1 MEKYH
6 PQKESQIEQ
15 HFIRHLEGLGYKYC
29 KDIKDRASLE
39 QNFRNKF
46 EALNNVRLTD
56 GEFERLMGNIISS
69 DVYKASKT
77 LRDKVEVVHD
87 DGTTRFYPL
96 VNLQNWCKNDYEVI
110 NQLRINTHSSY
121 HRYDVIILING
132 LPLVQVELKAHGVSP
147 RVAIKQI
154 VDYKNDRAN
163 GYEHTLLAFMQL
175 FIVSNEADT
184 FYFANN
190 PKEALTFDEKEQ
202 FLPVCRWADEQNK
215 KVANLHEFAREVL
228 RKCTLGELIS
238 RYMVLVETER
248 KLLIMRPYQI
258 YAVKKMVE
266 CIGNNSGNG
275 YIWHT
280 TGSGKTLTSFKAAT
294 LLKDNPHIAKCLF
307 VVDRKDLDKQTREE
321 FNKFQKDC
329 VEENL
334 NTGELVRRML
344 SDEYK
349 DKIIVTTIQKL
360 GLALDKKNQRL
371 DKLRERFA
379 GQRVVF
385 IFDECHRSQFG
396 EYHRAIRDFFPRAQ
410 LFGFTGTPIFAEN
423 ATRTKIEGREASALT
438 TEDIFQK
445 PLHTY
450 AITHAIEDKSV
461 LPFDVSFFRLQ
472 REGSVDMGHVSR
484 EEERKIIVEKI
495 LEVHD
500 KVSDNRRFNA
510 LFATA
515 SINDAIEYCQIFDQI
530 QLEREKE
537 EEKKKEEEKDPTF
550 KPLRIACLFSPP
562 AEGNRDIMQI
572 QEELDQERQDN
583 QVDPLGKKEALRR
596 IISIYR
602 KTYGGNFC
610 IEEFDRYNSDVQQRI
625 KRQGR
630 EDVPREQKI
639 DITIVVDMLLT
650 GFDSKYLNTLYVDK
664 GLQYHGLIQAFSRTN
679 RVLNDRKPFGKILD
693 FRAQS
698 ADALNTAVKLFSGER
713 DKSKDAAKIWLT
725 KSAEEVVELLDV
737 AVQRLYTM
745 MKSYGLEP
753 EPEEVPNLK
762 GDAARA
768 DFVEIFKDVQ
778 RSILQL
784 DQYIDIPPE
793 LQARIDAIMPPEKRL
808 AFRTAYLELGR
819 ELRQKRAAESPDD
832 ASEPTDVMQD
842 IDFELVLFASAII
855 DYDYIISLIARM
867 VNEEEPERRE
877 VTREEIV
884 ALLRSHSNLPEDRE
898 DILEFV
904 RHPEVINGRTAG
916 EISDEFRRF
925 REAKW
930 HRQLQELAHRY
941 GVDQEGLSEFIESTL
956 RVMRYDDSHL
966 SDLFTD
972 EGLGWRDRVAKK
984 NALRADLVP
993 LIRLRAAG
1001 QEIDNLPA
1009 DV

>member
-39 QNFRNKF
+39 ANFRNKF

-77 LRDKVEVVHD
+77 LRDKVEIIHD

-190 PKEALTFDEKEQ
+190 PRKALTFDEKEQ

-228 RKCTLGELIS
+228 YKCALGELIS

-266 CIGNNSGNG
+266 CIKNNSGNG

-294 LLKDNPHIAKCLF
+294 LLKDNSNIAKCLF

-329 VEENL
+329 VEENT

-515 SINDAIEYCQIFDQI
+515 SINDAIAYCKIFDEI
-530 QLEREKE
+530 QLEREE
-537 EEKKKEEEKDPTF
+537 ADSNY

-596 IISIYR
+596 IIGIYR

-793 LQARIDAIMPPEKRL
+793 LQARINAIMPPEKRL

-819 ELRQKRAAESPDD
+819 ELRQKQAAESPDD
-832 ASEPTDVMQD
+832 GSEPTDVMQD

-867 VNEEEPERRE
+867 VNEKEPERRE

-904 RHPEVINGRTAG
+904 GHPEAINGRTAD

-930 HRQLQELAHRY
+930 HRLVHQMAQRH
-941 GVDQEGLSEFIESTL
+941 GVDQGRLSDFIESTL
-956 RVMRYDDSHL
+956 DVMRYDDSHL

-972 EGLGWRDRVAKK
+972 EGLGWRDRVTKK

-1001 QEIDNLPA
+1001 QAIDNLPA
-1009 DV
+1009 DQ

>member
-29 KDIKDRASLE
+29 KNIKDRASLE
-39 QNFRNKF
+39 ANFRNKF

-56 GEFERLMGNIISS
+56 GEFKRLMDNIVSS

-87 DGTTRFYPL
+87 DGTTQFYPL

-121 HRYDVIILING
+121 HRYDVIILVNG

-154 VDYKNDRAN
+154 VDYKNDHEN

-202 FLPVCRWADEQNK
+202 FLPICRWADEQNK

-266 CIGNNSGNG
+266 CIENNSGNG

-329 VEENL
+329 VEENT

-461 LPFDVSFFRLQ
+461 LPFDVSFYRLQ
-472 REGSVDMGHVSR
+472 RDGSFDTGNVPK
-484 EEERKIIVEKI
+484 KIIVEKI

-530 QLEREKE
+530 QLEREK
-537 EEKKKEEEKDPTF
+537 DPTF

-583 QVDPLGKKEALRR
+583 RVDPLGKKEALRR
-596 IISIYR
+596 IISMYNQ
-602 KTYGGNFC
+602 TYNTQHC

-630 EDVPREQKI
+630 NVEPKKQKEEKKQWI

-745 MKSYGLEP
+745 MKSHGLEP

-768 DFVEIFKDVQ
+768 EFVEIFKDVQ
-778 RSILQL
+778 RPILQL

-793 LQARIDAIMPPEKRL
+793 LQARINAIMPPEKRL

-819 ELRQKRAAESPDD
+819 ELRQKGAAESPDD
-832 ASEPTDVMQD
+832 ASDPTDVMQD

-877 VTREEIV
+877 VTREEII

-904 RHPEVINGRTAG
+904 RHPEAINGRTAD

-930 HRQLQELAHRY
+930 HR
-941 GVDQEGLSEFIESTL
+941 
-956 RVMRYDDSHL
+956 
-966 SDLFTD
+966 
-972 EGLGWRDRVAKK
+972 
-984 NALRADLVP
+984 
-993 LIRLRAAG
+993 
-1001 QEIDNLPA
+1001 
-1009 DV
+1009 

>member
-29 KDIKDRASLE
+29 KNIKNRASLE
-39 QNFRNKF
+39 ANFRNKF

-56 GEFERLMGNIISS
+56 GEFKRLMENIVSS

-154 VDYKNDRAN
+154 VDYKNDREN

-266 CIGNNSGNG
+266 CIENNSGNG

-294 LLKDNPHIAKCLF
+294 LLKDNPNIVKCLF

-329 VEENL
+329 VEENT

-461 LPFDVSFFRLQ
+461 LPFDVSFYRLQ
-472 REGSVDMGHVSR
+472 RDGSFDTGNVPK
-484 EEERKIIVEKI
+484 EIIVEKI

-515 SINDAIEYCQIFDQI
+515 SINDAIEYCKIFDRI
-530 QLEREKE
+530 QFKREKA
-537 EEKKKEEEKDPTF
+537 DSNY

-745 MKSYGLEP
+745 MKSHGLEP

-768 DFVEIFKDVQ
+768 EFVEIFKDVQ
-778 RSILQL
+778 RPILQL

-793 LQARIDAIMPPEKRL
+793 LQARINAIMPPEKRL

-819 ELRQKRAAESPDD
+819 ELRQKGAAESPDD
-832 ASEPTDVMQD
+832 GSDPTDVMQD

-904 RHPEVINGRTAG
+904 CHPEVINGRTAD

-956 RVMRYDDSHL
+956 HVMRYDDSHL

-984 NALRADLVP
+984 NALRAELVP

-1001 QEIDNLPA
+1001 QAIDNLPA

>member
-15 HFIRHLEGLGYKYC
+15 HFIRHLEGLGYVYR

-46 EALNNVRLTD
+46 EALNQVQLTD
-56 GEFERLMGNIISS
+56 GEFERLMEKIVRA
-69 DVYKASKT
+69 DVYEASKT
-77 LRDKVEVVHD
+77 LRDKVEINHD
-87 DGTTRFYPL
+87 DGTTRFYPV

-190 PKEALTFDEKEQ
+190 PRKALTFDEKEQ

-266 CIGNNSGNG
+266 CIKNNSGNG

-294 LLKDNPHIAKCLF
+294 LLKDNPNIAKCLF

-329 VEENL
+329 VEENT

-379 GQRVVF
+379 GQRMVF

-461 LPFDVSFFRLQ
+461 LPFDVSFYRLQ
-472 REGSVDMGHVSR
+472 RDGSFDTGNVPK
-484 EEERKIIVEKI
+484 EIIVEKI

-515 SINDAIEYCQIFDQI
+515 SINDAIEYCKIFDEI
-530 QLEREKE
+530 QLEREK
-537 EEKKKEEEKDPTF
+537 DSTY

-778 RSILQL
+778 RPILQL

-819 ELRQKRAAESPDD
+819 ELRQKQAAESPDD
-832 ASEPTDVMQD
+832 GSEPTDVMQD

-867 VNEEEPERRE
+867 VNEAEPERRE

-904 RHPEVINGRTAG
+904 GHPEAINGRTAD

-930 HRQLQELAHRY
+930 HRLVHQMAHRH
-941 GVDQEGLSEFIESTL
+941 GVDQGRLSDFIESTL
-956 RVMRYDDSHL
+956 DVMRYDDSHL

-972 EGLGWRDRVAKK
+972 EGLGWRDRVTKK

-1001 QEIDNLPA
+1001 QAIDNLPA
-1009 DV
+1009 DQ

>member
-39 QNFRNKF
+39 ANFRNKF

-77 LRDKVEVVHD
+77 LRDKVEVIHD
-87 DGTTRFYPL
+87 DGTTQFYPL

-154 VDYKNDRAN
+154 VDYKNDHEN

-190 PKEALTFDEKEQ
+190 PRKALTFDEKEQ
-202 FLPVCRWADEQNK
+202 FLPICRWADEQNK

-266 CIGNNSGNG
+266 CIENNSGNG

-329 VEENL
+329 VEENT

-461 LPFDVSFFRLQ
+461 LPFDVSFYRLQ
-472 REGSVDMGHVSR
+472 RDGSFDTGNVPKEV
-484 EEERKIIVEKI
+484 IVEKI

-515 SINDAIEYCQIFDQI
+515 SINDAIEYCQAFDDI
-530 QLEREKE
+530 QFKREE
-537 EEKKKEEEKDPTF
+537 ADSNY

-745 MKSYGLEP
+745 MKSHGLEP

-768 DFVEIFKDVQ
+768 EFVEIFKDVQ
-778 RSILQL
+778 RPILQL

-793 LQARIDAIMPPEKRL
+793 LQARINAIMPPEKRL

-819 ELRQKRAAESPDD
+819 ELRQKQAAESPDD

-867 VNEEEPERRE
+867 VNEKEPERRE

-904 RHPEVINGRTAG
+904 GHPEAINGRTAD

-930 HRQLQELAHRY
+930 HRQLQELAHRH
-941 GVDQEGLSEFIESTL
+941 GVDQGRLSDFIESTL
-956 RVMRYDDSHL
+956 DVMRYDDSHL

-972 EGLGWRDRVAKK
+972 EGLGWRDRVTKK
-984 NALRADLVP
+984 NALRAELVP

-1001 QEIDNLPA
+1001 QAIDNLPA

>member
-29 KDIKDRASLE
+29 KDIKNQASLE
-39 QNFRNKF
+39 ANFRNKF

-56 GEFERLMGNIISS
+56 GEFKRLMDNIVSS

-87 DGTTRFYPL
+87 DGTTQFYPL

-121 HRYDVIILING
+121 HRYDVIILVNG

-266 CIGNNSGNG
+266 CIENNSGNG

-329 VEENL
+329 VEENT

-472 REGSVDMGHVSR
+472 RDGSFDTGNVPK
-484 EEERKIIVEKI
+484 KIIVEKI

-515 SINDAIEYCQIFDQI
+515 SINDAIEYCQIFDEI
-530 QLEREKE
+530 QLKREE
-537 EEKKKEEEKDPTF
+537 ADSNY

-713 DKSKDAAKIWLT
+713 DKSKDAIKIWLVEPVE
-725 KSAEEVVELLDV
+725 KKVEQLEE
-737 AVQRLYTM
+737 AVGDFCNVML
-745 MKSYGLEP
+745 SHGLAP
-753 EPEEVPNLK
+753 KPEEVPNVK

-768 DFVEIFKDVQ
+768 EVVEAFKAVQ
-778 RSILQL
+778 RLMLQC
-784 DQYIDIPPE
+784 DQYVDIPPE
-793 LQARIDAIMPPEKRL
+793 LQARINAIMPPDTYQ

-867 VNEEEPERRE
+867 VNEKEPERRE

-904 RHPEVINGRTAG
+904 GHPEAINGRTAD

-1001 QEIDNLPA
+1001 QAIDNLPA

>member
-15 HFIRHLEGLGYKYC
+15 HFIRHLEGLGYVYR

-46 EALNNVRLTD
+46 EALNQVRLTD
-56 GEFERLMGNIISS
+56 GEFERLMGNIVSS

-77 LRDKVEVVHD
+77 LRDKVEIIHD

-154 VDYKNDRAN
+154 VDYKNDHEN

-228 RKCTLGELIS
+228 YKCALGELIS

-248 KLLIMRPYQI
+248 KLIIMRPYQI

-266 CIGNNSGNG
+266 CIENNSGNG

-294 LLKDNPHIAKCLF
+294 LLKDNPNIAKCLF

-329 VEENL
+329 VEENT

-461 LPFDVSFFRLQ
+461 LPFDVSFYRLQ
-472 REGSVDMGHVSR
+472 RDGSFDTGNVPK
-484 EEERKIIVEKI
+484 EIIVEKI

-515 SINDAIEYCQIFDQI
+515 SINDAIEYCKIFDEI
-530 QLEREKE
+530 QLEREK
-537 EEKKKEEEKDPTF
+537 DSTY

-679 RVLNDRKPFGKILD
+679 RVLNERKPFGKILD

>member
-29 KDIKDRASLE
+29 KDIKDQTSLE
-39 QNFRNKF
+39 ANFRNKF

-56 GEFERLMGNIISS
+56 GEFERLMENIVSS

-154 VDYKNDRAN
+154 VDYKNDHEN

-228 RKCTLGELIS
+228 YKCALGELIS

-248 KLLIMRPYQI
+248 KLIIMRPYQI

-266 CIGNNSGNG
+266 CIENNSGNG

-294 LLKDNPHIAKCLF
+294 LLKDNPNIAKCLF

-329 VEENL
+329 VEENT

-461 LPFDVSFFRLQ
+461 LPFDVSFYRLQ
-472 REGSVDMGHVSR
+472 RDGSFDTGNVPK
-484 EEERKIIVEKI
+484 EIIVEKI

-515 SINDAIEYCQIFDQI
+515 SINDAIEYCKIFDEI
-530 QLEREKE
+530 QLEREK
-537 EEKKKEEEKDPTF
+537 DSTY

-679 RVLNDRKPFGKILD
+679 RVLNERKPFGKILD

-867 VNEEEPERRE
+867 VNEKEPERRE

-904 RHPEVINGRTAG
+904 CHPEAINGRTAD

-930 HRQLQELAHRY
+930 HRLVHEMAQRHA
-941 GVDQEGLSEFIESTL
+941 VDQGRLSDFIESTL
-956 RVMRYDDSHL
+956 DVMRYDDSHL

-972 EGLGWRDRVAKK
+972 EGLGWRDRVTKK

-1001 QEIDNLPA
+1001 QAIDNLPA

>member
-15 HFIRHLEGLGYKYC
+15 HFIRHLEGLGYAYC
-29 KDIKDRASLE
+29 KDIKNRASLE
-39 QNFRNKF
+39 ANFRNKF

-56 GEFERLMGNIISS
+56 GEFERLMGNIVSS

-77 LRDKVEVVHD
+77 LRDKVEVIHD
-87 DGTTRFYPL
+87 DGTTQFYPL

-202 FLPVCRWADEQNK
+202 FLPICRWADEQNK

-266 CIGNNSGNG
+266 CIENNSGNG

-329 VEENL
+329 VEENT

-410 LFGFTGTPIFAEN
+410 LFGFTGTPIFTEN

-461 LPFDVSFFRLQ
+461 LPFDVSFYRLQ
-472 REGSVDMGHVSR
+472 RDGSFDTGNVPK
-484 EEERKIIVEKI
+484 EIIVEKI

-515 SINDAIEYCQIFDQI
+515 SINDAIAYCQIFDEI
-530 QLEREKE
+530 QLEREE
-537 EEKKKEEEKDPTF
+537 ADSNY

-610 IEEFDRYNSDVQQRI
+610 IEKFDRYNCDVQQRI
-625 KRQGR
+625 KWQGR

-679 RVLNDRKPFGKILD
+679 RVLNERKPFGKILD

-698 ADALNTAVKLFSGER
+698 ADALNTAVELFSGER

-832 ASEPTDVMQD
+832 ASDPTDVMQD

-867 VNEEEPERRE
+867 VNEKEPERRE

-904 RHPEVINGRTAG
+904 GHPEAINGRTAD

-930 HRQLQELAHRY
+930 HRQLQELAHRH

-956 RVMRYDDSHL
+956 DVMRYDDSHL

-972 EGLGWRDRVAKK
+972 EGLGWRDRVTKK
-984 NALRADLVP
+984 NALRAELVP

-1001 QEIDNLPA
+1001 QAIDNLPA

>member
-29 KDIKDRASLE
+29 KNIKDRASLE
-39 QNFRNKF
+39 ANFRNKF

-56 GEFERLMGNIISS
+56 GEFERLMGNIVSS

-77 LRDKVEVVHD
+77 LRDKVEVIHD
-87 DGTTRFYPL
+87 DGTTQFYPL

-266 CIGNNSGNG
+266 CIENNSGNG

-329 VEENL
+329 VEENT

-461 LPFDVSFFRLQ
+461 LPFDVSFYRLQ
-472 REGSVDMGHVSR
+472 RDGSFDTGNVPK
-484 EEERKIIVEKI
+484 EIIVEKI

-515 SINDAIEYCQIFDQI
+515 SINDAIEYCKIFDRI
-530 QLEREKE
+530 QLEREKA
-537 EEKKKEEEKDPTF
+537 DSNY

-745 MKSYGLEP
+745 MKNHGLEP

-778 RSILQL
+778 RPILQL

-819 ELRQKRAAESPDD
+819 ELRQKGAAESPDD
-832 ASEPTDVMQD
+832 ASDPTDVMQD

-867 VNEEEPERRE
+867 VNEAEPERRE

-904 RHPEVINGRTAG
+904 CHPEVINGRTAD

-956 RVMRYDDSHL
+956 HVMRYDDSHL

-984 NALRADLVP
+984 NALRAELVP

-1001 QEIDNLPA
+1001 QAIDNLPA

>member
-15 HFIRHLEGLGYKYC
+15 HFIRHLEGLGYVYR

-46 EALNNVRLTD
+46 EALNQVQLTD
-56 GEFERLMGNIISS
+56 GEFERLMEKIVRA
-69 DVYKASKT
+69 DVYEASKT
-77 LRDKVEVVHD
+77 LRDKVEINHD

-121 HRYDVIILING
+121 HRYDVIILVNG

-202 FLPVCRWADEQNK
+202 FLPVCRWANEQNK
-215 KVANLHEFAREVL
+215 KISHLHEFAREVL
-228 RKCTLGELIS
+228 YKCALGELIS
-238 RYMVLVETER
+238 RYMVLVETEE
-248 KLLIMRPYQI
+248 KLIIMRPYQI

-266 CIGNNSGNG
+266 CIENNSGNG

-344 SDEYK
+344 SKDYK

-360 GLALDKKNQRL
+360 GLALDEKNRYFDRRLRDLADQRI
-371 DKLRERFA
+371 
-379 GQRVVF
+379 VF

-396 EYHRAIRDFFPRAQ
+396 EYHRTIKSFFPRAQ
-410 LFGFTGTPIFAEN
+410 LFGFTGTPIFTEN

-461 LPFDVSFFRLQ
+461 LPFDVSFYRLQ
-472 REGSVDMGHVSR
+472 RDGSFDTGNVPK
-484 EEERKIIVEKI
+484 EIIVEKI

-515 SINDAIEYCQIFDQI
+515 SINDAIEYCKIFDRI
-530 QLEREKE
+530 QLEREEE

-550 KPLRIACLFSPP
+550 KSLRIACLFSPP

-596 IISIYR
+596 IINIYR

-625 KRQGR
+625 KWQGR

-778 RSILQL
+778 RPILQL

-867 VNEEEPERRE
+867 VNEKEPERRE

-904 RHPEVINGRTAG
+904 GHPEAINGRTAD

-930 HRQLQELAHRY
+930 HRQLQELAHRH
-941 GVDQEGLSEFIESTL
+941 GVDQGRLSDFIESTL
-956 RVMRYDDSHL
+956 DVMRYEDSHL

-984 NALRADLVP
+984 NALRAELVP

-1001 QEIDNLPA
+1001 QTIDNLPA

>member
-1 MEKYH
+1 MEKHH

-15 HFIRHLEGLGYKYC
+15 HFIRHLEGLGYVYR

-46 EALNNVRLTD
+46 EALNQVQLTD
-56 GEFERLMGNIISS
+56 GEFEKLMRNIVSR

-77 LRDKVEVVHD
+77 LRDKVEVIHD

-110 NQLRINTHSSY
+110 NQLRINTRSSY

-154 VDYKNDRAN
+154 VDYKNDQEN

-190 PKEALTFDEKEQ
+190 PKKALTFDEKEQ

-228 RKCTLGELIS
+228 YKCALGELIS
-238 RYMVLVETER
+238 RYMVLVETEE
-248 KLLIMRPYQI
+248 KLIIMRPYQI

-266 CIGNNSGNG
+266 CIENNSGNG

-344 SDEYK
+344 SKDYK

-360 GLALDKKNQRL
+360 GLALDEKGRHFDRRLRDLADQRI
-371 DKLRERFA
+371 
-379 GQRVVF
+379 VF

-396 EYHRAIRDFFPRAQ
+396 EYHRTIKSFFPRAQ

-423 ATRTKIEGREASALT
+423 ATRSKVEGREASALT

-461 LPFDVSFFRLQ
+461 LPFDVSFYRLQ
-472 REGSVDMGHVSR
+472 RDGSFDTGEVPKKM
-484 EEERKIIVEKI
+484 IVKKI

-515 SINDAIEYCQIFDQI
+515 SINDAIEYCQIFDEI
-530 QLEREKE
+530 QLEREE
-537 EEKKKEEEKDPTF
+537 ADSNY

-596 IISIYR
+596 IISMYNQ
-602 KTYGGNFC
+602 TYNTQHC
-610 IEEFDRYNSDVQQRI
+610 IEEFDRYSRDLQQRI
-625 KRQGR
+625 KWQGR

-679 RVLNDRKPFGKILD
+679 RVLNERKPFGKILD

-698 ADALNTAVKLFSGER
+698 ADALNTAVELFSGER

-884 ALLRSHSNLPEDRE
+884 ALLSSHSNLPEDRE

-904 RHPEVINGRTAG
+904 CHPEVINGRTAG
-916 EISDEFRRF
+916 EISDEFCRF

-930 HRQLQELAHRY
+930 HRLVHQMAQRH
-941 GVDQEGLSEFIESTL
+941 GVDQGRLSDFIESTL
-956 RVMRYDDSHL
+956 DVMRYDDSHL

-972 EGLGWRDRVAKK
+972 EGLGWRDRVTKK
-984 NALRADLVP
+984 NALRADLLP

-1001 QEIDNLPA
+1001 QTIDNLPA

>member
-29 KDIKDRASLE
+29 KDIKNRASLE
-39 QNFRNKF
+39 ANFRNKF

-56 GEFERLMGNIISS
+56 GEFKRLMGNIVSP
-69 DVYKASKT
+69 DVYEASKT

-87 DGTTRFYPL
+87 DGTTQFYPL

-121 HRYDVIILING
+121 HRYDVIILVNG

-154 VDYKNDRAN
+154 VDYKNDHEN

-190 PKEALTFDEKEQ
+190 PRKALTFDEKEQ
-202 FLPVCRWADEQNK
+202 FLPICRWADEQNK

-228 RKCTLGELIS
+228 RKCALGELIS
-238 RYMVLVETER
+238 RYMVLVEMER

-266 CIGNNSGNG
+266 CIENNSGNG

-294 LLKDNPHIAKCLF
+294 LLKDNPHIVKCLF

-329 VEENL
+329 VEENT

-472 REGSVDMGHVSR
+472 RDGSFDTGNVPK
-484 EEERKIIVEKI
+484 EIIVEKI

-500 KVSDNRRFNA
+500 KVSDNCRFNA

-515 SINDAIEYCQIFDQI
+515 SINDAIEYCRIFDEI
-530 QLEREKE
+530 QFERGEH
-537 EEKKKEEEKDPTF
+537 DSSY

-745 MKSYGLEP
+745 MKSHGLEP

-768 DFVEIFKDVQ
+768 EFVEIFKDVQ
-778 RSILQL
+778 RPILQL

-793 LQARIDAIMPPEKRL
+793 LQARINAIMPPEKRL

-819 ELRQKRAAESPDD
+819 ELRQKGAAESPDD

-904 RHPEVINGRTAG
+904 RHPEVINGRTAD

-956 RVMRYDDSHL
+956 HVMRYDDSHL

>member
-15 HFIRHLEGLGYKYC
+15 HFIRHLEGLGYVYR

-46 EALNNVRLTD
+46 EALNQVQLTD
-56 GEFERLMGNIISS
+56 GEFERLMEKIVRA
-69 DVYKASKT
+69 DVYEASKT
-77 LRDKVEVVHD
+77 LRDKVEINHD

-121 HRYDVIILING
+121 HRYDVIILVNG

-228 RKCTLGELIS
+228 YKCALGELIS

-266 CIGNNSGNG
+266 CIENNSGNG

-329 VEENL
+329 VEENT

-461 LPFDVSFFRLQ
+461 LPFDVSFYRLQ
-472 REGSVDMGHVSR
+472 RDGSFDTGNVPK
-484 EEERKIIVEKI
+484 EIIVEKI

-515 SINDAIEYCQIFDQI
+515 SINDAIEYCQIFDRI
-530 QLEREKE
+530 QLEREK
-537 EEKKKEEEKDPTF
+537 DSTY

-596 IISIYR
+596 IISMYNQ
-602 KTYGGNFC
+602 TYNTLHC

-625 KRQGR
+625 KWQGR

-713 DKSKDAAKIWLT
+713 DKSKDAAKIWLVEPIE
-725 KSAEEVVELLDV
+725 KKVEQLEE
-737 AVQRLYTM
+737 AVQGLNNM
-745 MKSYGLEP
+745 MEGYGLKP

-768 DFVEIFKDVQ
+768 DFVERFKAVQ
-778 RSILQL
+778 RLMLQCN
-784 DQYIDIPPE
+784 QYVDIPPE

-819 ELRQKRAAESPDD
+819 ELRQKGAAESPDD
-832 ASEPTDVMQD
+832 GSEPTDVMQD

-867 VNEEEPERRE
+867 VNEKEPERRE

-904 RHPEVINGRTAG
+904 RHPEAINGRTAG

-930 HRQLQELAHRY
+930 HRLVHEMAQRH
-941 GVDQEGLSEFIESTL
+941 GVDQGLLSDFIESTL
-956 RVMRYDDSHL
+956 HVMRYDDSHL
-966 SDLFTD
+966 SDLFTN
-972 EGLGWRDRVAKK
+972 EGLGWRDRVTKK
-984 NALRADLVP
+984 NALRADLLP

-1001 QEIDNLPA
+1001 QTIDNLPA

>member
-15 HFIRHLEGLGYKYC
+15 HFIRHLEGLGYVYC
-29 KDIKDRASLE
+29 KDIKSRASLE
-39 QNFRNKF
+39 ANFRNKF
-46 EALNNVRLTD
+46 EALNTVRLTD
-56 GEFERLMGNIISS
+56 GEFKRLMENIVSS

-87 DGTTRFYPL
+87 DGTTQFYPL

-121 HRYDVIILING
+121 HRYDVIILVNG

-154 VDYKNDRAN
+154 VDYKNDREN

-190 PKEALTFDEKEQ
+190 PRKALTFDEKEQ
-202 FLPVCRWADEQNK
+202 FLPICRWADEQNK

-238 RYMVLVETER
+238 RYMVLVEMER

-266 CIGNNSGNG
+266 CIENNSGNG

-329 VEENL
+329 VEENT

-461 LPFDVSFFRLQ
+461 LPFDVSFYRLQ
-472 REGSVDMGHVSR
+472 RDGSFDTGNVPK
-484 EEERKIIVEKI
+484 EIIVEKI

-515 SINDAIEYCQIFDQI
+515 SINDAIEYCRIFDEI
-530 QLEREKE
+530 QFERGEH
-537 EEKKKEEEKDPTF
+537 DSSY

-819 ELRQKRAAESPDD
+819 ELRQKGAAESPDD

-904 RHPEVINGRTAG
+904 RHPEVINGRTAD

-956 RVMRYDDSHL
+956 QVMRYDDSHL

-1001 QEIDNLPA
+1001 QAIDNLPA

>member
-15 HFIRHLEGLGYKYC
+15 HFIRHLEGLGYVYR

-39 QNFRNKF
+39 ANFRNKF
-46 EALNNVRLTD
+46 EALNNVQLTD
-56 GEFERLMGNIISS
+56 GEFERLMENIVRA
-69 DVYKASKT
+69 DVYEASKT
-77 LRDKVEVVHD
+77 LRDKVEINHD

-154 VDYKNDRAN
+154 VDYKNDQEN
-163 GYEHTLLAFMQL
+163 GYKQTLLAFMQL

-190 PKEALTFDEKEQ
+190 PRKALTFDEKEQ
-202 FLPVCRWADEQNK
+202 FLPICRWADEQNK

-238 RYMVLVETER
+238 RYMVLVETEE
-248 KLLIMRPYQI
+248 KLIIMRPYQI

-266 CIGNNSGNG
+266 CIENNSGNG

-294 LLKDNPHIAKCLF
+294 LLKDNPHISKCLF

-329 VEENL
+329 VEENT

-344 SDEYK
+344 SKDYK

-360 GLALDKKNQRL
+360 GLALDEKGRYFDRRLRDLADQRI
-371 DKLRERFA
+371 
-379 GQRVVF
+379 VF

-396 EYHRAIRDFFPRAQ
+396 EYHRAIRGFFPRAQ
-410 LFGFTGTPIFAEN
+410 LFGFTGTPIFTEN

-461 LPFDVSFFRLQ
+461 LPFDVSFYRLQ
-472 REGSVDMGHVSR
+472 RDGSFDTGNVPK
-484 EEERKIIVEKI
+484 EIIVEKI

-500 KVSDNRRFNA
+500 KVSDNCRFNA

-515 SINDAIEYCQIFDQI
+515 SINDAIEYCKIFDKI
-530 QLEREKE
+530 QLERREK
-537 EEKKKEEEKDPTF
+537 EEKKKDSTY

-596 IISIYR
+596 IISMYNQ
-602 KTYGGNFC
+602 TYNTLHC
-610 IEEFDRYNSDVQQRI
+610 IEEFDRYNCDVQQRI
-625 KRQGR
+625 KWQGR
-630 EDVPREQKI
+630 NEVTKEQKI

-745 MKSYGLEP
+745 MKSHGLEP

-768 DFVEIFKDVQ
+768 EFVEIFKDVQ
-778 RSILQL
+778 RPILQL

-793 LQARIDAIMPPEKRL
+793 LQARINAIMPPEKRL

-819 ELRQKRAAESPDD
+819 ELRQKGAAESPDD

-884 ALLRSHSNLPEDRE
+884 ALLRSHSNLLEDRE

-904 RHPEVINGRTAG
+904 RHPEVINGRTAD

-956 RVMRYDDSHL
+956 HVMRYDDSHL

>member
-29 KDIKDRASLE
+29 KDIKNRASLE
-39 QNFRNKF
+39 ANFRNKF

-56 GEFERLMGNIISS
+56 GEFERLMGNIVSP
-69 DVYKASKT
+69 DVYEASKT

-202 FLPVCRWADEQNK
+202 FLPVCRWANEQNK
-215 KVANLHEFAREVL
+215 KISHLHEFAREVL
-228 RKCTLGELIS
+228 YKCALGELIS
-238 RYMVLVETER
+238 RYMVLVETEE
-248 KLLIMRPYQI
+248 KLIIMRPYQI

-266 CIGNNSGNG
+266 CIENNSGNG

-329 VEENL
+329 VEENT

-344 SDEYK
+344 SKDYK

-461 LPFDVSFFRLQ
+461 LPFDVSFYRLQ
-472 REGSVDMGHVSR
+472 RDGSFDTGNVPK
-484 EEERKIIVEKI
+484 EIIVEKI

-515 SINDAIEYCQIFDQI
+515 SINDAIEYCQAFDEI
-530 QLEREKE
+530 QFERGEH
-537 EEKKKEEEKDPTF
+537 DSSY

-583 QVDPLGKKEALRR
+583 QVDPLGKKEVLRR

-745 MKSYGLEP
+745 MKSHGLEP

-768 DFVEIFKDVQ
+768 EFVEIFKDVQ
-778 RSILQL
+778 RPILQL

-793 LQARIDAIMPPEKRL
+793 LQARINAIMPPEKRL

-819 ELRQKRAAESPDD
+819 ELRQKGAAESPDD
-832 ASEPTDVMQD
+832 ASDPTDVMQD

-867 VNEEEPERRE
+867 VNEKEPERRE

-904 RHPEVINGRTAG
+904 RHPEVINGRTAD

-956 RVMRYDDSHL
+956 HVMRYDDSHL

-984 NALRADLVP
+984 NALRAELVP

>member
-29 KDIKDRASLE
+29 KDIKNRASLE
-39 QNFRNKF
+39 ANFRNKF

-56 GEFERLMGNIISS
+56 GEFKRLMENIVSS

-87 DGTTRFYPL
+87 DGTTQFYPL

-121 HRYDVIILING
+121 HRYDVIILVNG

-154 VDYKNDRAN
+154 VDYKNDHEN

-190 PKEALTFDEKEQ
+190 PREALTFDEKEQ

-238 RYMVLVETER
+238 RYMVLVETE
-248 KLLIMRPYQI
+248 KLIIMRPYQI

-266 CIGNNSGNG
+266 CIENNSGNG

-294 LLKDNPHIAKCLF
+294 LLKDNPNIAKCLF

-329 VEENL
+329 VEENT

-461 LPFDVSFFRLQ
+461 LPFDVSFYRLQ
-472 REGSVDMGHVSR
+472 RDGSFDMGHVSR

-515 SINDAIEYCQIFDQI
+515 SINDAIAYCQIFDEI
-530 QLEREKE
+530 QLEREE
-537 EEKKKEEEKDPTF
+537 ADSNY

-596 IISIYR
+596 IISMYNQ
-602 KTYGGNFC
+602 TYNTLHC
-610 IEEFDRYNSDVQQRI
+610 IEEFDRYNCDVQQRI
-625 KRQGR
+625 KWQGR

-679 RVLNDRKPFGKILD
+679 RVLNERKPFGKILD

-745 MKSYGLEP
+745 MESYGLEP

-867 VNEEEPERRE
+867 VNEKEPERRE

-904 RHPEVINGRTAG
+904 GHPEAINGRTAD

-930 HRQLQELAHRY
+930 HRLVHQMAQRH
-941 GVDQEGLSEFIESTL
+941 GVDQGRLSDFIESTL
-956 RVMRYDDSHL
+956 DVMRYDDSHL

-972 EGLGWRDRVAKK
+972 EGLGWRDRVTKK

-1001 QEIDNLPA
+1001 QAIDNLPA

>member
-46 EALNNVRLTD
+46 EALNQAQLTD

-77 LRDKVEVVHD
+77 LRDKVEVIHD

-121 HRYDVIILING
+121 HRYDVIILVNG

-154 VDYKNDRAN
+154 VDYKNDHEN

-238 RYMVLVETER
+238 RYMVLVETE
-248 KLLIMRPYQI
+248 KLIIMRPYQI

-266 CIGNNSGNG
+266 CIENNSGNG

-344 SDEYK
+344 SKDYK

-360 GLALDKKNQRL
+360 GLALDEKNRYFDRRLRDLADQRI
-371 DKLRERFA
+371 
-379 GQRVVF
+379 VF

-461 LPFDVSFFRLQ
+461 LPFDVSFYRLQ
-472 REGSVDMGHVSR
+472 RDGSFDTGNVPK
-484 EEERKIIVEKI
+484 EIIVEKI

-515 SINDAIEYCQIFDQI
+515 SINDAIEYCKIFDQI
-530 QLEREKE
+530 QLEREE
-537 EEKKKEEEKDPTF
+537 ADSNY

-713 DKSKDAAKIWLT
+713 DKSKDAIKIWLVEPVE
-725 KSAEEVVELLDV
+725 KKVEQLEE
-737 AVQRLYTM
+737 AVGDFCNVML
-745 MKSYGLEP
+745 SHGLAP
-753 EPEEVPNLK
+753 KPEEVPNVK

-768 DFVEIFKDVQ
+768 EVVEAFKAVQ
-778 RSILQL
+778 RLMLQCN
-784 DQYIDIPPE
+784 QYVDIPPE
-793 LQARIDAIMPPEKRL
+793 LQARINAIMPPDTYQ

-867 VNEEEPERRE
+867 VNEKEPERRE

-916 EISDEFRRF
+916 EISDEFCRF

>member
-1 MEKYH
+1 MEKHH

-15 HFIRHLEGLGYKYC
+15 HFIRHLEGLGYVYR

-77 LRDKVEVVHD
+77 LRDKVEVIHD

-121 HRYDVIILING
+121 HRYDVIILVNG

-202 FLPVCRWADEQNK
+202 FLPVCRWANEQNK
-215 KVANLHEFAREVL
+215 KISHLHEFAREVL
-228 RKCTLGELIS
+228 YKCALGELIS

-266 CIGNNSGNG
+266 CIENNSGNG

-329 VEENL
+329 VEENT

-344 SDEYK
+344 SKDYK

-360 GLALDKKNQRL
+360 GLALDEKGRYFDRRLRDLADQRI
-371 DKLRERFA
+371 
-379 GQRVVF
+379 VF

-396 EYHRAIRDFFPRAQ
+396 EYHRTIKSFFPRAQ

-423 ATRTKIEGREASALT
+423 ATRSKVEGREASALT

-461 LPFDVSFFRLQ
+461 LPFDVSFYRLQ
-472 REGSVDMGHVSR
+472 RDGSFDTGNVPK
-484 EEERKIIVEKI
+484 EIIVEKI

-515 SINDAIEYCQIFDQI
+515 SINDAIEYCQIFDRI
-530 QLEREKE
+530 QLEREK
-537 EEKKKEEEKDPTF
+537 DSTY

-596 IISIYR
+596 IISMYNQ
-602 KTYGGNFC
+602 TYNTLHC

-625 KRQGR
+625 KWQGR
-630 EDVPREQKI
+630 NEVTKEQKI

-679 RVLNDRKPFGKILD
+679 RVLNERKPFGKILD

-745 MKSYGLEP
+745 MESYGLEP

-842 IDFELVLFASAII
+842 IDLELVLFASAII

-867 VNEEEPERRE
+867 VNEKEPERRE

-904 RHPEVINGRTAG
+904 GHPEAINGRTAD

-930 HRQLQELAHRY
+930 HRLVHEMAQRY
-941 GVDQEGLSEFIESTL
+941 CVDQGRLSDFIESTL
-956 RVMRYDDSHL
+956 DVMRYDDSHL

-972 EGLGWRDRVAKK
+972 EGLGWRDRVTKK
-984 NALRADLVP
+984 NALRAELVP

-1001 QEIDNLPA
+1001 QAIDNLPA

>member
-39 QNFRNKF
+39 ANFRNKF

-56 GEFERLMGNIISS
+56 GEFKRLMENIVSS

-87 DGTTRFYPL
+87 DGTTQFYPL

-190 PKEALTFDEKEQ
+190 PRKALTFDEKEQ

-228 RKCTLGELIS
+228 RKCALGELIS
-238 RYMVLVETER
+238 RYMVLVETE
-248 KLLIMRPYQI
+248 KLIIMRPYQI

-266 CIGNNSGNG
+266 CIENNSGNG

-294 LLKDNPHIAKCLF
+294 LLKDNPHISKCLF

-329 VEENL
+329 VEENT

-344 SDEYK
+344 SKDYK

-360 GLALDKKNQRL
+360 GLALDEKGRYFDRRLRDLADQRI
-371 DKLRERFA
+371 
-379 GQRVVF
+379 VF

-396 EYHRAIRDFFPRAQ
+396 EYHRTIKSFFPRAQ

-423 ATRTKIEGREASALT
+423 ATRSKVEGREASALT

-461 LPFDVSFFRLQ
+461 LPFDVSFYRLQ
-472 REGSVDMGHVSR
+472 RDGSFDTGNVPK
-484 EEERKIIVEKI
+484 EIIVEKI

-515 SINDAIEYCQIFDQI
+515 SINDAIEYCQIFDRI
-530 QLEREKE
+530 QLEREK
-537 EEKKKEEEKDPTF
+537 DSTY

-596 IISIYR
+596 IISMYNQ
-602 KTYGGNFC
+602 TYNTLHC

-625 KRQGR
+625 KWQGR
-630 EDVPREQKI
+630 NEVTKEQKI

-679 RVLNDRKPFGKILD
+679 RVLNERKPFGKILD

-745 MKSYGLEP
+745 MESYGLEP

-842 IDFELVLFASAII
+842 IDLELVLFASAII

-867 VNEEEPERRE
+867 VNEKEPERRE

-904 RHPEVINGRTAG
+904 GHPEAINGRTAD

-930 HRQLQELAHRY
+930 HRQLQELAHRH

-956 RVMRYDDSHL
+956 DVMRYDDSHL

-972 EGLGWRDRVAKK
+972 EELGWRDRVTKK
-984 NALRADLVP
+984 NALRAELVP

-1001 QEIDNLPA
+1001 QAIDNLPA

>member
-15 HFIRHLEGLGYKYC
+15 HFIRHLEGLGYVYR

-46 EALNNVRLTD
+46 EALNQVQLTD
-56 GEFERLMGNIISS
+56 GEFERLMEKIVRA
-69 DVYKASKT
+69 DVYEASKT

-121 HRYDVIILING
+121 HRYDVIILVNG

-154 VDYKNDRAN
+154 VDYKNDHEN

-238 RYMVLVETER
+238 RYMVLVETE
-248 KLLIMRPYQI
+248 KLIIMRPYQI

-266 CIGNNSGNG
+266 CIENNSGNG

-294 LLKDNPHIAKCLF
+294 LLKDNPHISKCLF

-329 VEENL
+329 VEENT

-344 SDEYK
+344 SKDYK

-360 GLALDKKNQRL
+360 GLALDEKGRYFDRRLRDLADQRI
-371 DKLRERFA
+371 
-379 GQRVVF
+379 VF

-396 EYHRAIRDFFPRAQ
+396 EYHRAIRGFFPRAQ
-410 LFGFTGTPIFAEN
+410 LFGFTGTPIFTEN

-461 LPFDVSFFRLQ
+461 LPFDVSFYRLQ
-472 REGSVDMGHVSR
+472 RDGSFDTGNVPK
-484 EEERKIIVEKI
+484 EIIVEKI

-515 SINDAIEYCQIFDQI
+515 SINDAIEYCKIFDRI
-530 QLEREKE
+530 QLEREK
-537 EEKKKEEEKDPTF
+537 DSTY

-596 IISIYR
+596 IISMYNQ
-602 KTYGGNFC
+602 TYNTLHC
-610 IEEFDRYNSDVQQRI
+610 IEEFDRYNCDVQQRI
-625 KRQGR
+625 KWQGR
-630 EDVPREQKI
+630 NEVTKEQKI

-679 RVLNDRKPFGKILD
+679 RVLNERKPFGKILD

-842 IDFELVLFASAII
+842 IDLELVLFASAII

-867 VNEEEPERRE
+867 VNEKEPERRE

-904 RHPEVINGRTAG
+904 GHPEAINGRTAD

-930 HRQLQELAHRY
+930 HRLVHQMAQRH
-941 GVDQEGLSEFIESTL
+941 GVDQGRLSDFIQSTL
-956 RVMRYDDSHL
+956 DVMRYDDSHL

-972 EGLGWRDRVAKK
+972 EGLGWRERVTKK

-1001 QEIDNLPA
+1001 QTIDNLPA

>member
-15 HFIRHLEGLGYKYC
+15 HFIRHLEGLGYVYR

-46 EALNNVRLTD
+46 EALNQVRLTD
-56 GEFERLMGNIISS
+56 GEFERLMGNIVSS

-77 LRDKVEVVHD
+77 LRDKVEIIHD

-154 VDYKNDRAN
+154 VDYKNDHEN

-228 RKCTLGELIS
+228 YKCALGELIS

-248 KLLIMRPYQI
+248 KLIIMRPYQI

-266 CIGNNSGNG
+266 CIENNSGNG

-294 LLKDNPHIAKCLF
+294 LLKDNPNIAKCLF

-329 VEENL
+329 VEENT

-461 LPFDVSFFRLQ
+461 LPFDVSFYRLQ
-472 REGSVDMGHVSR
+472 RDGSFDTGNVPK
-484 EEERKIIVEKI
+484 EIIVEKI

-515 SINDAIEYCQIFDQI
+515 SINDAIEYCKIFDEI
-530 QLEREKE
+530 QLEREK
-537 EEKKKEEEKDPTF
+537 DSTY

-679 RVLNDRKPFGKILD
+679 RVLNERKPFGKILD

-867 VNEEEPERRE
+867 VNEKEPERRE

-904 RHPEVINGRTAG
+904 CHPEAINGRTAD

-930 HRQLQELAHRY
+930 HRLVHEMAQRHA
-941 GVDQEGLSEFIESTL
+941 VDQGRLSDFIESTL
-956 RVMRYDDSHL
+956 DVMRYDDSHL

-972 EGLGWRDRVAKK
+972 EGLGWRDRVTKK

-1001 QEIDNLPA
+1001 QAIDNLPA

>member
-1 MEKYH
+1 M
-6 PQKESQIEQ
+6 
-15 HFIRHLEGLGYKYC
+15 
-29 KDIKDRASLE
+29 
-39 QNFRNKF
+39 
-46 EALNNVRLTD
+46 
-56 GEFERLMGNIISS
+56 
-69 DVYKASKT
+69 
-77 LRDKVEVVHD
+77 
-87 DGTTRFYPL
+87 
-96 VNLQNWCKNDYEVI
+96 
-110 NQLRINTHSSY
+110 
-121 HRYDVIILING
+121 
-132 LPLVQVELKAHGVSP
+132 
-147 RVAIKQI
+147 
-154 VDYKNDRAN
+154 
-163 GYEHTLLAFMQL
+163 
-175 FIVSNEADT
+175 
-184 FYFANN
+184 
-190 PKEALTFDEKEQ
+190 
-202 FLPVCRWADEQNK
+202 
-215 KVANLHEFAREVL
+215 
-228 RKCTLGELIS
+228 
-238 RYMVLVETER
+238 
-248 KLLIMRPYQI
+248 
-258 YAVKKMVE
+258 
-266 CIGNNSGNG
+266 
-275 YIWHT
+275 
-280 TGSGKTLTSFKAAT
+280 
-294 LLKDNPHIAKCLF
+294 
-307 VVDRKDLDKQTREE
+307 DKQTREE

-344 SDEYK
+344 SKDYK

-360 GLALDKKNQRL
+360 GLALDEKGRYF
-371 DKLRERFA
+371 DRRLRELA
-379 GQRVVF
+379 DQRIVF

-423 ATRTKIEGREASALT
+423 ATRSKVEGREASALT

-461 LPFDVSFFRLQ
+461 LPFDVSFYRL
-472 REGSVDMGHVSR
+472 RRDGSFDTGEVPKKM
-484 EEERKIIVEKI
+484 IVNKI

-515 SINDAIEYCQIFDQI
+515 SINDAIEYCQIFDEI
-530 QLEREKE
+530 QLEREE
-537 EEKKKEEEKDPTF
+537 VDSNY

-596 IISIYR
+596 IISMYNQ
-602 KTYGGNFC
+602 TYNALHC

-625 KRQGR
+625 KWQGR
-630 EDVPREQKI
+630 NEVTKEQKI

-679 RVLNDRKPFGKILD
+679 RVLNERKPFGKILD

-842 IDFELVLFASAII
+842 IDFELVLFASALIN
-855 DYDYIISLIARM
+855 YDYIMTLISRM
-867 VNEEEPERRE
+867 VNEEEPKRRE
-877 VTREEIV
+877 VTRKEIV

-904 RHPEVINGRTAG
+904 RHPEAINGRTAD

-930 HRQLQELAHRY
+930 HRLVHQMAQRH
-941 GVDQEGLSEFIESTL
+941 GVDQGLLSDFIESTL
-956 RVMRYDDSHL
+956 DVMRYDDSHL

-972 EGLGWRDRVAKK
+972 EGLGWRDRVTKK

-1001 QEIDNLPA
+1001 QTIDNLPA

>member
-15 HFIRHLEGLGYKYC
+15 HFIRHLEGLGYVYR

-56 GEFERLMGNIISS
+56 GEFERLMEKIVRA
-69 DVYKASKT
+69 DVYEASKT
-77 LRDKVEVVHD
+77 LRDKVEVIHD

-190 PKEALTFDEKEQ
+190 PREALTFDEKEQ
-202 FLPVCRWADEQNK
+202 FLPICRWADEQNK

-266 CIGNNSGNG
+266 CIENNSGNG

-294 LLKDNPHIAKCLF
+294 LLKDNPNIAKCLF

-329 VEENL
+329 VEENT

-410 LFGFTGTPIFAEN
+410 LFGFTGTPIFTEN

-461 LPFDVSFFRLQ
+461 LPFDVSFYRLQ
-472 REGSVDMGHVSR
+472 RDGSFDTGNVPK
-484 EEERKIIVEKI
+484 EIIVEKI

-515 SINDAIEYCQIFDQI
+515 SINDAIEYCKIFDRI
-530 QLEREKE
+530 QLEREK
-537 EEKKKEEEKDPTF
+537 DPTY

-596 IISIYR
+596 IISMYNQ
-602 KTYGGNFC
+602 TYNTLHC
-610 IEEFDRYNSDVQQRI
+610 IEEFDRYNCDVQQRI
-625 KRQGR
+625 KWQGR
-630 EDVPREQKI
+630 NEVTKEQKI

-679 RVLNDRKPFGKILD
+679 RVLNERKPFGKILD

-745 MKSYGLEP
+745 MESYGLEP

-842 IDFELVLFASAII
+842 IDLELVLFASAII

-867 VNEEEPERRE
+867 VNEKEPERRE

-884 ALLRSHSNLPEDRE
+884 ALLSSHSNLPEDRE

-904 RHPEVINGRTAG
+904 RHPEAINGRTAD

-930 HRQLQELAHRY
+930 HRLVHEMAQRY
-941 GVDQEGLSEFIESTL
+941 GVDQGRLSDFIESTL
-956 RVMRYDDSHL
+956 DVMRYDDSHL

-972 EGLGWRDRVAKK
+972 EGLGWRDRVTKK

-1001 QEIDNLPA
+1001 QAIDNLPA

>member
-1 MEKYH
+1 MEH
-6 PQKESQIEQ
+6 NQTESQIEDR
-15 HFIRHLEGLGYKYC
+15 FIRHLKGLGYVHRT
-29 KDIKDRASLE
+29 DIKDRASLE
-39 QNFRNKF
+39 ENFRNKF
-46 EALNNVRLTD
+46 EALNGVRLTD
-56 GEFERLMGNIISS
+56 GEFERLMGNIVSS

-77 LRDKVEVVHD
+77 LRDKVKVTHE
-87 DGTTRFYPL
+87 DGTTRHYPL
-96 VNLQNWCKNDYEVI
+96 LNLQNWCKNEYEVI
-110 NQLRINTHSSY
+110 NQLRINTHSSH

-132 LPLVQVELKAHGVSP
+132 LPLVQVELKTHGVSP

-154 VDYKNDRAN
+154 VDYKNDRGN

-190 PKEALTFDEKEQ
+190 PKEALTFDEREQ

-215 KVANLHEFAREVL
+215 KVTNLHEFAREVL
-228 RKCTLGELIS
+228 YKCALGELVS

-248 KLLIMRPYQI
+248 KLIIMRPYQI

-266 CIGNNSGNG
+266 CIEHNAGNG

-294 LLKDNPHIAKCLF
+294 LLKDNPHIAKCFF

-321 FNKFQKDC
+321 FNKFQKGC
-329 VEENL
+329 VEENT

-360 GLALDKKNQRL
+360 GLALNEKGHHFDRG
-371 DKLRERFA
+371 LRNLA
-379 GQRVVF
+379 AQRVVF

-396 EYHRAIRDFFPRAQ
+396 EYHHAIKSFFPQAQ

-423 ATRTKIEGREASALT
+423 ATRSKIEGREASALT
-438 TEDIFQK
+438 TEDIFHK

-461 LPFDVSFFRLQ
+461 LPFDVSFYRLQ
-472 REGSVDMGHVSR
+472 RDGSFSTGEVPKKV
-484 EEERKIIVEKI
+484 IVKKI

-500 KVSDNRRFNA
+500 KISDDRRFNA

-515 SINDAIEYCQIFDQI
+515 SINDAIEYCRAFDEI
-530 QLEREKE
+530 QLEREEHDSSYKR
-537 EEKKKEEEKDPTF
+537 
-550 KPLRIACLFSPP
+550 LHIACLFSPP

-596 IISIYR
+596 IISMYNR
-602 KTYGGNFC
+602 SYHTQHC
-610 IEEFDRYNSDVQQRI
+610 VEEFDRYSRDVQQRI
-625 KRQGR
+625 KWQGR
-630 EDVPREQKI
+630 NEVTKEERI

-650 GFDSKYLNTLYVDK
+650 GFDSKYLGILYVDK

-698 ADALNTAVKLFSGER
+698 ADALNTAVELFSGEHG
-713 DKSKDAAKIWLT
+713 KAKEAAKIWLT
-725 KSAEEVVELLDV
+725 EPIEVKVEQFAE
-737 AVQRLYTM
+737 AVQGLNDLMARH
-745 MKSYGLEP
+745 GLEAK
-753 EPEEVPNLK
+753 PEEVPNLK

-768 DFVEIFKDVQ
+768 EFVEAFKEVQ
-778 RSILQL
+778 RLKLQL
-784 DQYIDIPPE
+784 DQYIDTPPE
-793 LQARIDAIMPPEKRL
+793 LQTRIDAIMPPEKHQ
-808 AFRTAYLELGR
+808 AFRTAYLETAR
-819 ELRQKRAAESPDD
+819 ELRQKRATDPTTERTD
-832 ASEPTDVMQD
+832 AMQQD
-842 IDFELVLFASAII
+842 IDFELVLFASALI

-867 VNEEEPERRE
+867 VNEPEPERRE
-877 VTREEIV
+877 ATREEI
-884 ALLRSHSNLPEDRE
+884 ALLLSSHSNLPEDRA
-898 DILEFV
+898 DILDFV
-904 RHPEVINGRTAG
+904 QHPELINGHTAE

-930 HRQLQELAHRY
+930 DRQLQQLAQQH
-941 GVDQEGLSEFIESTL
+941 GVDPERLSAFIEYTL
-956 RVMRYDDSHL
+956 DVMRYNDGRL

-972 EGLGWRDRVAKK
+972 DRLNWLKRIEKK
-984 NALRADLVP
+984 NRLRADLVP

-1001 QEIDNLPA
+1001 QEIDNLPSEA
-1009 DV
+1009 

>member
-29 KDIKDRASLE
+29 KDIKNRASLE
-39 QNFRNKF
+39 ANFRNKF

-56 GEFERLMGNIISS
+56 GEFERLMGNIVSS

-87 DGTTRFYPL
+87 DGTTQFYPL

-121 HRYDVIILING
+121 HRYDVIILVNG

-154 VDYKNDRAN
+154 VDYKNDHEN

-190 PKEALTFDEKEQ
+190 PRKALTFDEKEQ
-202 FLPVCRWADEQNK
+202 FLPICRWADEQNK

-266 CIGNNSGNG
+266 CIENNSGNG

-329 VEENL
+329 VEENT

-461 LPFDVSFFRLQ
+461 LPFDVSFYRLQ
-472 REGSVDMGHVSR
+472 RDGSFDTGNVPK
-484 EEERKIIVEKI
+484 EIIVEKI

-515 SINDAIEYCQIFDQI
+515 SINDAIEYCQIFDRI
-530 QLEREKE
+530 QLEREE
-537 EEKKKEEEKDPTF
+537 ADSNY

-596 IISIYR
+596 IISLYR

-745 MKSYGLEP
+745 MKSHGLEP

-778 RSILQL
+778 RPILQL

-867 VNEEEPERRE
+867 VNEKEPERRE

-904 RHPEVINGRTAG
+904 GHPEAINGRTAD

-930 HRQLQELAHRY
+930 HRLVHQMAQRH
-941 GVDQEGLSEFIESTL
+941 GVDQGRLSDFIESTL
-956 RVMRYDDSHL
+956 DVMRYDDSHL

-972 EGLGWRDRVAKK
+972 EGLGWRDRVTKK

-1001 QEIDNLPA
+1001 QTIDNLPA

>member
-29 KDIKDRASLE
+29 KDIKNQTSLE
-39 QNFRNKF
+39 ENFRNKF

-56 GEFERLMGNIISS
+56 GEFERLMGNIVSS

-77 LRDKVEVVHD
+77 LRDKVEVIHD
-87 DGTTRFYPL
+87 DGTTQFYPL

-121 HRYDVIILING
+121 HRYDVIILVNG

-266 CIGNNSGNG
+266 CIENNSGNG

-329 VEENL
+329 VEENT

-472 REGSVDMGHVSR
+472 RDGSFDTGNVPK
-484 EEERKIIVEKI
+484 KIIVEKI

-515 SINDAIEYCQIFDQI
+515 SINDAIEYCQAFDEI
-530 QLEREKE
+530 QFEREE
-537 EEKKKEEEKDPTF
+537 ADSNY

-583 QVDPLGKKEALRR
+583 RVDPLGKKEALMR

-745 MKSYGLEP
+745 MKSHGLEP

-778 RSILQL
+778 RPILQL

-819 ELRQKRAAESPDD
+819 ELRQKQAAESPDD
-832 ASEPTDVMQD
+832 ASDPTDVMQD

-867 VNEEEPERRE
+867 VNEKEPERRE

-904 RHPEVINGRTAG
+904 RHPEVINGRTAD

-956 RVMRYDDSHL
+956 HVMRYDDSHL

>member
-29 KDIKDRASLE
+29 KNIKNRASLE
-39 QNFRNKF
+39 ANFRNKF

-56 GEFERLMGNIISS
+56 GEFERLMGNIVSS

-77 LRDKVEVVHD
+77 LRDKVEVIHD
-87 DGTTRFYPL
+87 DGTTQFYPL

-121 HRYDVIILING
+121 HRYDVIILVNG

-154 VDYKNDRAN
+154 VDYKNDHEN

-266 CIGNNSGNG
+266 CIENNSGNG

-329 VEENL
+329 VEENT

-461 LPFDVSFFRLQ
+461 LPFDVSFYRLQ
-472 REGSVDMGHVSR
+472 RDGSFDTGNVPK
-484 EEERKIIVEKI
+484 EIIVEKI

-515 SINDAIEYCQIFDQI
+515 SINDAIEYCQAFDDI
-530 QLEREKE
+530 QFKREKA
-537 EEKKKEEEKDPTF
+537 DSNY

-745 MKSYGLEP
+745 MKSHGLEP

-778 RSILQL
+778 RPILQL

-819 ELRQKRAAESPDD
+819 ELRQKGAAESPDD
-832 ASEPTDVMQD
+832 ASESTAVMQD

-904 RHPEVINGRTAG
+904 RHPEVINGRTAD

-930 HRQLQELAHRY
+930 HRQLQELAHRH
-941 GVDQEGLSEFIESTL
+941 GVDQGRLSDFIESTL
-956 RVMRYDDSHL
+956 DVMRYDDSHL

-972 EGLGWRDRVAKK
+972 EELGWRDRVTKK

-1001 QEIDNLPA
+1001 QAIDNLPA

>member
-29 KDIKDRASLE
+29 KDIKNRASLE
-39 QNFRNKF
+39 ANFRNKF

-56 GEFERLMGNIISS
+56 GEFERLMEKIVRA
-69 DVYKASKT
+69 DVYEASKT
-77 LRDKVEVVHD
+77 LRDKVEVIHD

-228 RKCTLGELIS
+228 RKCALGELIS
-238 RYMVLVETER
+238 RYMVLVETE
-248 KLLIMRPYQI
+248 KLIIMRPYQI

-266 CIGNNSGNG
+266 CIENNSGNG

-294 LLKDNPHIAKCLF
+294 LLKDNPHISKCLF

-329 VEENL
+329 VEENT

-461 LPFDVSFFRLQ
+461 LPFDVSFYRLQ
-472 REGSVDMGHVSR
+472 RDGSFDTGNVPK
-484 EEERKIIVEKI
+484 EIIVEKI

-515 SINDAIEYCQIFDQI
+515 SINDAIEYCKIFDEI
-530 QLEREKE
+530 QLEREK
-537 EEKKKEEEKDPTF
+537 DSTY

-679 RVLNDRKPFGKILD
+679 RVLNERKPFGKILD

>member
-29 KDIKDRASLE
+29 KDIKNRASLE
-39 QNFRNKF
+39 ANFRNKF

-56 GEFERLMGNIISS
+56 GEFERLMEKIVRA
-69 DVYKASKT
+69 DVYEASKT
-77 LRDKVEVVHD
+77 LRDKVEINHD

-121 HRYDVIILING
+121 HRYDVIILVNG

-202 FLPVCRWADEQNK
+202 FLPVCRWANEQNK
-215 KVANLHEFAREVL
+215 KISHLHEFAREVL
-228 RKCTLGELIS
+228 YKCALGELIS
-238 RYMVLVETER
+238 RYMVLVETEE
-248 KLLIMRPYQI
+248 KLIIMRPYQI

-266 CIGNNSGNG
+266 CIENNSGNG

-329 VEENL
+329 VEENT

-461 LPFDVSFFRLQ
+461 LPFDVSFYRLQ
-472 REGSVDMGHVSR
+472 RDGSFDTGDVPKEM
-484 EEERKIIVEKI
+484 IVKKI

-515 SINDAIEYCQIFDQI
+515 SINDAIEYCQIFDKI
-530 QLEREKE
+530 QLEREK
-537 EEKKKEEEKDPTF
+537 DPTY

-625 KRQGR
+625 KWQGR

-679 RVLNDRKPFGKILD
+679 RVLNERKPFGKILD

-698 ADALNTAVKLFSGER
+698 ADALNTAVELFSGER

-768 DFVEIFKDVQ
+768 EFVEIFKDVQ
-778 RSILQL
+778 RPVLQL

-793 LQARIDAIMPPEKRL
+793 LQARINAIMPPEKRL

-819 ELRQKRAAESPDD
+819 ELRQKGAAELPDD

-867 VNEEEPERRE
+867 VNEKEPERRE

-904 RHPEVINGRTAG
+904 RHPEVINGRTAD

-956 RVMRYDDSHL
+956 HVMRYDDSHL

-984 NALRADLVP
+984 NALRAELVP

-1001 QEIDNLPA
+1001 QAIDNLPA

>member
-15 HFIRHLEGLGYKYC
+15 HFIRHLEGLGYAYC

-39 QNFRNKF
+39 ANFRNKF

-56 GEFERLMGNIISS
+56 GEFERLMGNIVSS

-77 LRDKVEVVHD
+77 LRDKVEVIHD

-121 HRYDVIILING
+121 HRYDVIILVNG

-154 VDYKNDRAN
+154 VDYKNDHEN

-238 RYMVLVETER
+238 RYMVLVETE
-248 KLLIMRPYQI
+248 KLIIMRPYQI

-266 CIGNNSGNG
+266 CIENNSGNG

-294 LLKDNPHIAKCLF
+294 LLKDNPHISKCLF

-329 VEENL
+329 VEENT

-344 SDEYK
+344 SKDYK

-360 GLALDKKNQRL
+360 GLALDEKGRYFDRRLRDLADQRI
-371 DKLRERFA
+371 
-379 GQRVVF
+379 VF

-396 EYHRAIRDFFPRAQ
+396 EYHRAIRGFFPRAQ
-410 LFGFTGTPIFAEN
+410 LFGFTGTPIFTEN

-461 LPFDVSFFRLQ
+461 LPFDVSFYRLQ
-472 REGSVDMGHVSR
+472 RDGSFDTGNVPK
-484 EEERKIIVEKI
+484 EIIVEKI

-515 SINDAIEYCQIFDQI
+515 SINDAIEYCQIFDRI
-530 QLEREKE
+530 QLEREK
-537 EEKKKEEEKDPTF
+537 DSTY

-596 IISIYR
+596 IISMYNQ
-602 KTYGGNFC
+602 TYNTLHC

-625 KRQGR
+625 KWQGR
-630 EDVPREQKI
+630 NEVTKEQKI

-679 RVLNDRKPFGKILD
+679 RVLNERKPFGKILD

-745 MKSYGLEP
+745 MESYGLEP

-842 IDFELVLFASAII
+842 IDFELVLFASALIN
-855 DYDYIISLIARM
+855 YDYIMTLISRM

-904 RHPEVINGRTAG
+904 DHPEAINGRTAD

-930 HRQLQELAHRY
+930 HRLVHEMAQRH
-941 GVDQEGLSEFIESTL
+941 GVDQGLLSDFIQSTL
-956 RVMRYDDSHL
+956 DVMRYDDSHL

-972 EGLGWRDRVAKK
+972 EGLGWRDRVTKK

-1001 QEIDNLPA
+1001 QAIDNLPA

>member
-15 HFIRHLEGLGYKYC
+15 HFIRHLEGLGYVYR
-29 KDIKDRASLE
+29 KDIKDRTSLE
-39 QNFRNKF
+39 ENFRNKF

-56 GEFERLMGNIISS
+56 GEFKRLMENIVSS

-87 DGTTRFYPL
+87 DGTTQFYPL

-121 HRYDVIILING
+121 HRYDVIILVNG

-154 VDYKNDRAN
+154 VDYKNDREN
-163 GYEHTLLAFMQL
+163 GYENTLLAFMQL

-190 PKEALTFDEKEQ
+190 PRKALTFDEKEQ
-202 FLPVCRWADEQNK
+202 FLPICRWADEQNK

-228 RKCTLGELIS
+228 YKCALGELIS

-266 CIGNNSGNG
+266 CIENNSGNG

-294 LLKDNPHIAKCLF
+294 LLKDNPHISKCLF

-329 VEENL
+329 VEENT

-472 REGSVDMGHVSR
+472 RDGSFDTGNVPK
-484 EEERKIIVEKI
+484 EIIVEKI

-515 SINDAIEYCQIFDQI
+515 SINDAIEYCQIFDRI
-530 QLEREKE
+530 QLEREE
-537 EEKKKEEEKDPTF
+537 ADSNY

-745 MKSYGLEP
+745 MKSHGLEP

-768 DFVEIFKDVQ
+768 DFVERFKAVQ
-778 RSILQL
+778 RLILQCN
-784 DQYIDIPPE
+784 QYVDIPPE

-819 ELRQKRAAESPDD
+819 ELRQKGAAESPDD
-832 ASEPTDVMQD
+832 GSEPTDVMQD

-867 VNEEEPERRE
+867 VNEKEPERRE

-904 RHPEVINGRTAG
+904 SHPEVINGRTAD

-941 GVDQEGLSEFIESTL
+941 GVDQEGLSGFIESTL
-956 RVMRYDDSHL
+956 HVMRYDDSHL

>member
-15 HFIRHLEGLGYKYC
+15 HFIRHLEGLGYVYR

-46 EALNNVRLTD
+46 EALNQVQLTD
-56 GEFERLMGNIISS
+56 GEFERLMEKIVRA
-69 DVYKASKT
+69 DVYEASKT
-77 LRDKVEVVHD
+77 LRDKVEINHD

-266 CIGNNSGNG
+266 CIKNNSGNG

-294 LLKDNPHIAKCLF
+294 LLKDNPNIAKCLF

-329 VEENL
+329 VEENT

-379 GQRVVF
+379 GQRMVF

-445 PLHTY
+445 ALHTY

-461 LPFDVSFFRLQ
+461 LPFDVSFYRLQ
-472 REGSVDMGHVSR
+472 RDGSFDTGNVPK
-484 EEERKIIVEKI
+484 EIIVEKI

-515 SINDAIEYCQIFDQI
+515 SINDAIEYCKIFDEI
-530 QLEREKE
+530 QLEREK
-537 EEKKKEEEKDPTF
+537 DSTY

-639 DITIVVDMLLT
+639 DITIVVMLLT

-778 RSILQL
+778 RPILQL

-819 ELRQKRAAESPDD
+819 KLRQKQAAESPDD

-867 VNEEEPERRE
+867 VNEAEPERRE

-904 RHPEVINGRTAG
+904 GHPEAINGRTAD

-930 HRQLQELAHRY
+930 HRLVHQMAHRH
-941 GVDQEGLSEFIESTL
+941 GVDQGRLSDFIESTL
-956 RVMRYDDSHL
+956 DVMRYDDSHL

-972 EGLGWRDRVAKK
+972 EGLGWRDRVTKK

-1001 QEIDNLPA
+1001 QAIDNLPA

>member
-29 KDIKDRASLE
+29 KNIKNRASLE
-39 QNFRNKF
+39 ANFRNKF

-56 GEFERLMGNIISS
+56 GEFERLMGNIVSS

-77 LRDKVEVVHD
+77 LRDKVEVIHD
-87 DGTTRFYPL
+87 DGTTQFYPL

-121 HRYDVIILING
+121 HRYDVIILVNG

-154 VDYKNDRAN
+154 VDYKNDHEN

-266 CIGNNSGNG
+266 CIENNSGNG

-329 VEENL
+329 VEENT

-461 LPFDVSFFRLQ
+461 LPFDVSFYRLQ
-472 REGSVDMGHVSR
+472 RDGSFDTGNVPK
-484 EEERKIIVEKI
+484 EIIVEKI

-515 SINDAIEYCQIFDQI
+515 SINDAIEYCQAFDDI
-530 QLEREKE
+530 QFKREKA
-537 EEKKKEEEKDPTF
+537 DSNY

-745 MKSYGLEP
+745 MKSHGLEP

-778 RSILQL
+778 RPILQL

-819 ELRQKRAAESPDD
+819 ELRQKGAAESPDD
-832 ASEPTDVMQD
+832 ASESTDVMQD

-904 RHPEVINGRTAG
+904 RHPEVINGRTAD

-930 HRQLQELAHRY
+930 HRQLQELAHRH
-941 GVDQEGLSEFIESTL
+941 GVDQGRLSDFIESTL
-956 RVMRYDDSHL
+956 DVMRYDDSHL

-972 EGLGWRDRVAKK
+972 EELGWRDRVTKK

-1001 QEIDNLPA
+1001 QAIDNLPA

>member
-15 HFIRHLEGLGYKYC
+15 HFIRHLEGLGYVYR

-46 EALNNVRLTD
+46 EALNQVQLTD
-56 GEFERLMGNIISS
+56 GEFERLMEKIVRA
-69 DVYKASKT
+69 DVYEASKT
-77 LRDKVEVVHD
+77 LRDKVEINHD

-121 HRYDVIILING
+121 HRYDVIILVNG

-190 PKEALTFDEKEQ
+190 PRKALTFDEKEQ

-228 RKCTLGELIS
+228 YKCALGELIS

-266 CIGNNSGNG
+266 CIENNPGNG

-329 VEENL
+329 VEENT

-515 SINDAIEYCQIFDQI
+515 SINDAIAYCKIFDEI
-530 QLEREKE
+530 QLEREE
-537 EEKKKEEEKDPTF
+537 ADSNY

-596 IISIYR
+596 IIGIYR

-793 LQARIDAIMPPEKRL
+793 LQARINAIMPPEKRL

-819 ELRQKRAAESPDD
+819 ELRQKQAAESPDD
-832 ASEPTDVMQD
+832 GSEPTDVMQD

-867 VNEEEPERRE
+867 VNEKEPERRE

-904 RHPEVINGRTAG
+904 GHPEAINGRTAD

-930 HRQLQELAHRY
+930 HRLVHQMAQRH
-941 GVDQEGLSEFIESTL
+941 GVDQGRLSDFIESTL
-956 RVMRYDDSHL
+956 DVMRYDDSHL

-972 EGLGWRDRVAKK
+972 EGLGWRDRVTKK

-1001 QEIDNLPA
+1001 QAIDNLPA
-1009 DV
+1009 DQ

>member
-15 HFIRHLEGLGYKYC
+15 HFIRHLEGLGYVYR

-56 GEFERLMGNIISS
+56 GEFERLMEKIVRA
-69 DVYKASKT
+69 DVYEASKT
-77 LRDKVEVVHD
+77 LRDKVEVIHD

-154 VDYKNDRAN
+154 VDYKNDHEN

-190 PKEALTFDEKEQ
+190 PRKALTFDEKEQ

-238 RYMVLVETER
+238 RYMVLVETE
-248 KLLIMRPYQI
+248 KLIIMRPYQI

-266 CIGNNSGNG
+266 CIENNSGNG

-294 LLKDNPHIAKCLF
+294 LLKDNPHISKCLF

-329 VEENL
+329 VEENT

-344 SDEYK
+344 SKDYK

-360 GLALDKKNQRL
+360 GLALDEKGRYFDRRLRDLADQRI
-371 DKLRERFA
+371 
-379 GQRVVF
+379 VF

-461 LPFDVSFFRLQ
+461 LPFDVSFYRLQ
-472 REGSVDMGHVSR
+472 RDGSFDTGNVPKEV
-484 EEERKIIVEKI
+484 IVEKI

-515 SINDAIEYCQIFDQI
+515 SINDAIEYCQAFDDI
-530 QLEREKE
+530 QFERGEH
-537 EEKKKEEEKDPTF
+537 DSSY

-679 RVLNDRKPFGKILD
+679 RGLNERKPFGKILD

-725 KSAEEVVELLDV
+725 KSAEEVVKLLDV

-745 MKSYGLEP
+745 MKSHGLEP

-842 IDFELVLFASAII
+842 IDLELVLFASAII

-867 VNEEEPERRE
+867 VNEKEPERRE

-904 RHPEVINGRTAG
+904 RHPEAINGRTAD

-930 HRQLQELAHRY
+930 HRLVHQMAQRH
-941 GVDQEGLSEFIESTL
+941 GVDQGLLSDFIESTL
-956 RVMRYDDSHL
+956 DVMRYDDSHL

-972 EGLGWRDRVAKK
+972 EGLGWRDRVTKK

-1001 QEIDNLPA
+1001 QTIDNLPA

>member
-29 KDIKDRASLE
+29 KNIKDRASLE
-39 QNFRNKF
+39 ANFRNKF

-56 GEFERLMGNIISS
+56 GEFKRLMDNIVSS

-87 DGTTRFYPL
+87 DGTTQFYPL

-121 HRYDVIILING
+121 HRYDVIILVNG

-154 VDYKNDRAN
+154 VDYKNDHEN

-202 FLPVCRWADEQNK
+202 FLPICRWADEQNK

-266 CIGNNSGNG
+266 CIENNSGNG

-329 VEENL
+329 VEENT

-450 AITHAIEDKSV
+450 AITHAIEDKSL
-461 LPFDVSFFRLQ
+461 LPFDVSFYRLQ
-472 REGSVDMGHVSR
+472 RDGSFDTGNVPK
-484 EEERKIIVEKI
+484 KIIVEKI

-515 SINDAIEYCQIFDQI
+515 SINDAIEYCQAFDEI
-530 QLEREKE
+530 QFEREE
-537 EEKKKEEEKDPTF
+537 ADSNY

-679 RVLNDRKPFGKILD
+679 RVLNERKPFGKILD

-867 VNEEEPERRE
+867 VNEKEPERRE

-904 RHPEVINGRTAG
+904 GHPEAINGRTAD

-930 HRQLQELAHRY
+930 HRLVHQMAQRH
-941 GVDQEGLSEFIESTL
+941 GVDQGRLSDFIESTL
-956 RVMRYDDSHL
+956 DVMRYDDSHL

-972 EGLGWRDRVAKK
+972 EGLGWRDRVTKK
-984 NALRADLVP
+984 NALRAELVP

-1001 QEIDNLPA
+1001 QAIDNLPA

>member
-46 EALNNVRLTD
+46 EALNQAQLTD

-77 LRDKVEVVHD
+77 LRDKVEVIHD

-121 HRYDVIILING
+121 HRYDVIILVNG

-154 VDYKNDRAN
+154 VDYKNDHEN

-238 RYMVLVETER
+238 RYMVLVETE
-248 KLLIMRPYQI
+248 KLIIMRPYQI

-266 CIGNNSGNG
+266 CIENNSGNG

-344 SDEYK
+344 SKDYK

-360 GLALDKKNQRL
+360 GLALDEKNRYFDRRLRDLADQRI
-371 DKLRERFA
+371 
-379 GQRVVF
+379 VF

-410 LFGFTGTPIFAEN
+410 LFGFTGTPIFTEN

-461 LPFDVSFFRLQ
+461 LPFDVSFYRLQ
-472 REGSVDMGHVSR
+472 RDGSFDTGNVPK
-484 EEERKIIVEKI
+484 EIIVEKI

-515 SINDAIEYCQIFDQI
+515 SINDAIEYCQIFDKI
-530 QLEREKE
+530 QREREE
-537 EEKKKEEEKDPTF
+537 DSTY

-596 IISIYR
+596 IISMYNQ
-602 KTYGGNFC
+602 TYNTLHC

-625 KRQGR
+625 KWQGR
-630 EDVPREQKI
+630 NEVTKEQKI

-679 RVLNDRKPFGKILD
+679 RVLNERKPFGKILD

-745 MKSYGLEP
+745 MESYGLEP

-842 IDFELVLFASAII
+842 IDLELVLFASAII

-867 VNEEEPERRE
+867 VNEKEPERRE

-904 RHPEVINGRTAG
+904 RHPEVINGRTAD

-956 RVMRYDDSHL
+956 HVMRYDDSHL

>member
-29 KDIKDRASLE
+29 KDIKNRASLE
-39 QNFRNKF
+39 ANFRNKF

-56 GEFERLMGNIISS
+56 GEFERLMENIVSS

-121 HRYDVIILING
+121 HRYDVIILVNG

-154 VDYKNDRAN
+154 VDYKNDHEN

-202 FLPVCRWADEQNK
+202 FLPICRWADEQNK

-266 CIGNNSGNG
+266 CIENNSGNG

-329 VEENL
+329 VEENT

-461 LPFDVSFFRLQ
+461 LPFDVSFYRLQ
-472 REGSVDMGHVSR
+472 RDGSFDTGNVPK
-484 EEERKIIVEKI
+484 KIIVEKI

-515 SINDAIEYCQIFDQI
+515 SINDAIEYCQAFDEI
-530 QLEREKE
+530 QFEREE
-537 EEKKKEEEKDPTF
+537 ADSNY

-583 QVDPLGKKEALRR
+583 RVDPLGKKEALRR
-596 IISIYR
+596 IISMYNQ
-602 KTYGGNFC
+602 TYNTQHC

-630 EDVPREQKI
+630 NVEPKKQKEEKKQWI

-745 MKSYGLEP
+745 MKSHGLEP

-768 DFVEIFKDVQ
+768 EFVEIFKDVQ
-778 RSILQL
+778 RPILQL

-793 LQARIDAIMPPEKRL
+793 LQARINAIMPPEKRL

-819 ELRQKRAAESPDD
+819 ELRQKGAAESPDD
-832 ASEPTDVMQD
+832 ASDPTDVMQD

-877 VTREEIV
+877 VTREEII

-904 RHPEVINGRTAG
+904 RHPEAINGRTAD

-956 RVMRYDDSHL
+956 QVMRYDDSHL

-972 EGLGWRDRVAKK
+972 EGLGWRDRVTKK

-1001 QEIDNLPA
+1001 QAIDNLPA